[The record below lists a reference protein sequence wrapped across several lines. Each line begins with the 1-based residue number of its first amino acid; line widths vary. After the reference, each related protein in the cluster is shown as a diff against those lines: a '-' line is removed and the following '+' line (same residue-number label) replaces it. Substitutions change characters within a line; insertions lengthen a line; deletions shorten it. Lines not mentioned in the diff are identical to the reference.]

1 MKKKFLALIYAGA
14 FFLCSSQ
21 VSAMTV
27 FSDNFES
34 GSLSQWTAKTGS
46 VYHGQIVS
54 DPVGGTNNVMNFF
67 GMNSGGDIFTSGPGF
82 AAGDYWLSFDYY
94 GNTEAFNIPNNQN
107 TGGYVGISQGFA
119 GIHSWKYATGTASG
133 AQDVL
138 IDDNSWHSYTFNFTA
153 PWAFHLMLEDFR
165 GSGGGA
171 GDAYFDNIILS
182 DTNPVPEPATLVLF
196 GVGLAGLAGIRGRKQ
211 RR

>member
-1 MKKKFLALIYAGA
+1 MKKKFLALVYAGT
-14 FFLCSSQ
+14 FFLCVSQ

-27 FSDNFES
+27 FSDDFES
-34 GSLSQWTAKTGS
+34 GDLLQWTGRGGGAH
-46 VYHGQIVS
+46 HGQIVS
-54 DPVGGTNNVMNFF
+54 DPAGGTGQVMNFF
-67 GMNSGGDIFTSGPGF
+67 GMNSGGDIFSS
-82 AAGDYWLSFDYY
+82 AAFDAGEYWLSFDYY
-94 GNTEAFNIPNNQN
+94 GDTEAFNIPDNQN

-119 GIHSWKYATGTASG
+119 GIHRWKYATGTASH

-153 PWAFHLMLEDFR
+153 PWAFHLMLEDFS

-171 GDAYFDNIILS
+171 GDAYFDNIVLS

-196 GVGLAGLAGIRGRKQ
+196 GAGLAGLAGMRSRKK
-211 RR
+211 RS

>member
-1 MKKKFLALIYAGA
+1 MKKKFLTVVYVGA

-27 FSDNFES
+27 FSDDFES
-34 GSLSQWTAKTGS
+34 GSLSQWTGKTGS
-46 VYHGQIVS
+46 IHHGQIVS
-54 DPVGGTNNVMNFF
+54 DPAGGADHAMNFF
-67 GMNSGGDIFTSGPGF
+67 GLNSGGDIFTSGTAF
-82 AAGDYWLSFDYY
+82 DAGEYWLSFDYY
-94 GNTEAFNIPNNQN
+94 GNTEAFNISNNQN

-138 IDDNSWHSYTFNFTA
+138 VDDNSWHSYTFNFTA
-153 PWAFHLMLEDFR
+153 PWAFHLMLEDFS

-196 GVGLAGLAGIRGRKQ
+196 GVSLAGLAGIRGRKQ